1 MSYLDQ
7 ADKNIMSREGIIGTA
22 LMHLLLLIFFL
33 LSYLSAPFPPH
44 EVETFEVN
52 FGEVDNGK
60 GQEQPTSKKST
71 PPKPT
76 EGVKESKSTK
86 EIAKPAAAPVPIA
99 EQKLMTTK
107 NPDAP
112 ALPRKKPNKKK
123 ATKKSKEKVKEKE
136 NAEPPKEVKVEKP
149 REANPDQLFKPSANS
164 KDSNDAT
171 SNGITEGET
180 DMGSTKGDINN
191 STNYDDMKSGPP
203 GVGFSLSGRSL
214 IDIPKPKDNSQAVG
228 IVVIKI
234 KVDKQGNVITAD
246 YISKGSTTNN
256 SQLRRLAIESA
267 RKAKFNFDPNAL
279 EIQTGTVTFTFTTN

>member
-7 ADKNIMSREGIIGTA
+7 VENKASREGIIGTA
-22 LMHLLLLIFFL
+22 LIHLLLLIFFL
-33 LSYLSAPFPPH
+33 LTYLSAPFPPPQ
-44 EVETFEVN
+44 ERGFLVN
-52 FGEVDNGK
+52 FGETDQGK
-60 GQEQPTSKKST
+60 GKQQPSAKKT
-71 PPKPT
+71 NPPKPT
-76 EGVKESKSTK
+76 KGVKESKSTK
-86 EIAKPAAAPVPIA
+86 PKAKPASKPKPVA
-99 EQKLMTTK
+99 EEKLMTSK

-112 ALPRKKPNKKK
+112 ALPVKKPNKNK
-123 ATKKSKEKVKEKE
+123 ASKENKSKDKEK
-136 NAEPPKEVKVEKP
+136 AEPPKEVKVEKP